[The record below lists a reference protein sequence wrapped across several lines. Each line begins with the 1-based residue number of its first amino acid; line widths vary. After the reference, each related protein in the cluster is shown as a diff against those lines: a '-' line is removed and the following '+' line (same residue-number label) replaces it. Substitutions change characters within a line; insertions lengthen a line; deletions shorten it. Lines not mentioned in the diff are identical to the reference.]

1 MYTVI
6 VNSNNRIK
14 KYGNY
19 SGVTMK
25 VRSSDKGRKTR
36 KKCTI
41 STQFLQKYEKRL
53 CIKFFARQFITIPK
67 SSLI

>member
-36 KKCTI
+36 KKCI

-53 CIKFFARQFITIPK
+53 SIKFFARQFNITFSK